1 MNFNKLMKTEAQNPN
16 IFLTLDHLLK
26 LERFAAVLNLKAG
39 NQKSNSVLA
48 GNYAS
53 KLRGR
58 GLDFEEAR
66 PYIMGDDIRNIDWRT
81 TAKAGK
87 THTKVFTE
95 EKEKPAFILVDQ
107 SESMGFGSQHKTKAV
122 VAGELAAIIAHKI
135 KKGGDRIGGMVYT
148 GEDYDLITPKRDTKN
163 IVHFLQK
170 IVLANQKVYEQQPY
184 DFELSLTEMMQRLE
198 SVITHDY
205 LVFIISDFHRY
216 NDSVLQHINQLALHN
231 DVVLIKVYD
240 PMEEEIPSKKI
251 ALSNKEFQI
260 SVDGRNKKLQQELQV
275 DFKTNYKTFKSNLGK
290 SGTTI
295 FKINTVDPVD
305 DQLMEL
311 FNNYKA

>member
-1 MNFNKLMKTEAQNPN
+1 MKENKNPN

-26 LERFAAVLNLKAG
+26 LERFSTTLNLKAG
-39 NQKSNSVLA
+39 KQKSNSVLS

-66 PYIMGDDIRNIDWRT
+66 PYIMGDDIRNIDWKT
-81 TAKAGK
+81 TAKTGK

-107 SESMGFGSQHKTKAV
+107 SESMGFGSQHKTKSV
-122 VAGELAAIIAHKI
+122 VAGELAAILAHKI
-135 KKGGDRIGGMVYT
+135 KKSGDRIGGMIYT
-148 GEDYDLITPKRDTKN
+148 GEDYDLVTPKRDTKN
-163 IVHFLQK
+163 IIHFLQK
-170 IVLANQKVYEQQPY
+170 IVLANEHIYDQKPF
-184 DFELSLTEMMQRLE
+184 DFELSLTEIMSRLHHI
-198 SVITHDY
+198 ITHDY

-216 NDSVLQHINQLALHN
+216 NDTVLQYINQLALHN

-240 PMEEEIPSKKI
+240 PLEKELPSKKI
-251 ALSNKEFQI
+251 VLSDKERQI
-260 SVDGRNKKLQQELQV
+260 SINGKNKNLQKELQA
-275 DFKTNYKTFKSNLGK
+275 DFETNYKTFKSKLGAL
-290 SGTTI
+290 GTTI
-295 FKINTVDPVD
+295 FKINTVDAVE

-311 FNNYKA
+311 FNNYKV